1 MSRKLK
7 NSVIFLFALALVIAL
22 AGCVDQDGGKKTSK
36 ASKESKELTLAATS
50 PGVLEVLEKMD
61 VPAEQ
66 VVAIPET
73 ETGTIAEQYKDA
85 TEIGMAMSP
94 DMEQLAK
101 IEPDLILSP
110 NALEGELSS
119 QYEKIG
125 VSSAFVNLSNLSGLF
140 KSVEELGVLL
150 DREEQAQEMVD
161 DYVNYMLEFRDKY
174 KGKESPRVLILMGLP
189 GGGYVIATESSY
201 VGDLVKLAGGT
212 NVYADGDGE
221 DFVNANVEDILE
233 KKPDLILRTAH
244 AMPEEV
250 MENFEQEFQN
260 NDVWQRFDA
269 VKDGKVY
276 DLDNEYF
283 GMSANFK
290 YKEALEKL
298 EVVLHGND

>member
-1 MSRKLK
+1 
-7 NSVIFLFALALVIAL
+7 
-22 AGCVDQDGGKKTSK
+22 
-36 ASKESKELTLAATS
+36 
-50 PGVLEVLEKMD
+50 
-61 VPAEQ
+61 
-66 VVAIPET
+66 
-73 ETGTIAEQYKDA
+73 
-85 TEIGMAMSP
+85 
-94 DMEQLAK
+94 
-101 IEPDLILSP
+101 
-110 NALEGELSS
+110 
-119 QYEKIG
+119 
-125 VSSAFVNLSNLSGLF
+125 
-140 KSVEELGVLL
+140 
-150 DREEQAQEMVD
+150 
-161 DYVNYMLEFRDKY
+161 MLEFRDKY